1 MGFLLYNVE
10 ESGGQACLTLVRKL
24 KIIGVNG
31 PLTQWLRSQG
41 TSEPTLKWEL
51 SGERLIGALAPDVDP
66 KTHRIVMDMMPE
78 RLAGASLCHV
88 LSLAGQ
94 SEADETDMVIVMR
107 ELNLVTQP
115 AYGTD
120 IRHTFLCSLNEE
132 SSDLIESMGVTGG
145 TRRGTYRWCAPRMN
159 IGAAVYRAR
168 PTALQHN

>member
-24 KIIGVNG
+24 KIIGETG
-31 PLTQWLRSQG
+31 PLTQWLRRQSA
-41 TSEPTLKWEL
+41 SDSSLKWEL
-51 SGERLIGALAPDVDP
+51 SGERLVGALAPDVDP

-94 SEADETDMVIVMR
+94 SETDQTDMVIVMR
-107 ELNLVTQP
+107 EINLITPP

-120 IRHTFLCSLNEE
+120 IRRAFLCSRNEE

-159 IGAAVYRAR
+159 IGATIYRAQ
-168 PTALQHN
+168 PAALQHN